1 MNNHKKSLWIF
12 NHYAV
17 TPDMPGGTRH
27 YDFSKELI
35 KRGYEVTI
43 FASSFHY
50 TQHTETKLT
59 LKENWKTEEID
70 NIKFLWIRT
79 FPYYKNDWRRV
90 ISMFSYMIRSY
101 NLGRN
106 VSKLDFNIQKPDAI
120 IGSSVHL
127 LAPLAAY
134 YLSKYYNAHFVMEVR
149 DLWPQTLIDIGQ
161 MSKYNPFIITLCK
174 LEKFL
179 YKRAERIITLL
190 PYADK
195 YITSCGID
203 PDKIIWIPNGVDL
216 ERFSVTSRR
225 KKDDSQFKVMYMGT
239 HGLTDALDVLLNAAK
254 IIQDNKYTKIQFVL
268 IGDGVQKQNLISYK
282 NKLKLS
288 NIEFR
293 SPVKKTRVPSVLE
306 EADVMVSLM
315 RDSKLYKYGVSANKE
330 YDYTASGKPI
340 ILSGKPAN
348 NIVAEAKCGK
358 TVPPENPEALANVI
372 TELYGMEKEKREEM
386 GKRGR
391 EYVEKNH
398 SIPVLVDR
406 LEKVIGEYYKEK
418 EVSPERKN
426 T

>member
-1 MNNHKKSLWIF
+1 MGKKLLNIWIF

-27 YDFSKELI
+27 YDFSTDLI

-43 FASSFHY
+43 FASSFHHA
-50 TQHTETKLT
+50 QHKETKLMP
-59 LKENWKTEEID
+59 KENWKIEEVD
-70 NIKFLWIRT
+70 KVNFLWIRT
-79 FPYYKNDWRRV
+79 FPYQKNDWRRV

-101 NLGRN
+101 NLGHK
-106 VSKLDFNIQKPDAI
+106 VCKLNLKIQKPDVI

-134 YLSKYYNAHFVMEVR
+134 YLSKYYNAHFIMEAR

-161 MSKYNPFIITLCK
+161 MSKYNPFIIILRN

-190 PYADK
+190 PYAYE
-195 YITSCGID
+195 YITSLGIEEK
-203 PDKIIWIPNGVDL
+203 KITWIPNGVDL
-216 ERFSVTSRR
+216 ERYLDISKQ
-225 KKDDSQFKVMYMGT
+225 KKDDSQFKVMYMGA
-239 HGLTDALDVLLNAAK
+239 HGLTDALDILLDTAK
-254 IIQDNKYTKIQFVL
+254 IIQDNKYNKIQFIL
-268 IGDGVQKQNLISYK
+268 IGDGAQKQNLIGYS

-293 SPVKKTRVPSVLE
+293 VPVKKTCVPNILE
-306 EADVMVSLM
+306 KADVFVSLM
-315 RDSKLYKYGVSANKE
+315 KDSKLYKYGVSANKE
-330 YDYTASGKPI
+330 FDYAASGKPI
-340 ILSGKPAN
+340 ILSGNPIN
-348 NIVAEAKCGK
+348 NIVTEARCGL
-358 TVPPENPEALANVI
+358 TVEPENPNALAAAI
-372 TELYGMEKEKREEM
+372 IELYGMEKEKREAM

-391 EYVEKNH
+391 EYVEINY

-406 LEKVIGEYYKEK
+406 LEKIIDELH
-418 EVSPERKN
+418 